1 MVLLTNY
8 YDNISGYFTTTASE
22 KQNYIVTH
30 RLVVKTTKN
39 YVDKGLFVPIMYTHE
54 IASKWRYF
62 LSEKL
67 FYYFI

>member
-8 YDNISGYFTTTASE
+8 YDNISGYFTATASE

-39 YVDKGLFVPIMYTHE
+39 YVDKGLFVPTMYTH
-54 IASKWRYF
+54 
-62 LSEKL
+62 
-67 FYYFI
+67 